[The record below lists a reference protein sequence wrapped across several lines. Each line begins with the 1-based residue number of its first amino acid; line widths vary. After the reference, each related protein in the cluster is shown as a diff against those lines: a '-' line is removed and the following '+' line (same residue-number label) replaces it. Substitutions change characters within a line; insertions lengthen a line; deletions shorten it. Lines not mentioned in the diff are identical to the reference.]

1 VANLIIFISKNGEK
15 NSLEN
20 HNFFVDFF
28 HFQSPSCE
36 ISPQIETV
44 QVPNQAVE
52 LRHLESKPSKPFQT
66 ALFGWLCVAKIIY

>member
-1 VANLIIFISKNGEK
+1 MAKKIPLKSQ
-15 NSLEN
+15 
-20 HNFFVDFF
+20 FFCGFF

-44 QVPNQAVE
+44 QVPNQAVG

-66 ALFGWLCVAKIIY
+66 AKNRNFK